1 MPKGYSDLPQCT
13 GHTRSGKRCKRTAK
27 PPTDKCYRHG
37 GNSLSGIAHPNYK
50 DGKRSRRLNALPET
64 LRGAFQGNLDN
75 PKLKSLDEDIALADT
90 RIEELLKRIPGNDGG
105 NLWQKAQGAFQ
116 QFKRASQNRDL
127 PNERRAELMATQLD
141 ALESALQ
148 KGYADYALWGE
159 VFALIDKRRALV
171 EAGARIE
178 FNRQTVLSAQEASLF
193 AQYIVRASLSA
204 IDNMDTSD
212 KIKRRAKQ
220 DIQDDLAR
228 IVSSMN
234 KPLPP
239 VIENE

>member
-1 MPKGYSDLPQCT
+1 MQCKAK
-13 GHTRSGKRCKRTAK
+13 SKQSQERCKKHAVVGYEV
-27 PPTDKCYRHG
+27 CHIHG
-37 GNSLSGIAHPNYK
+37 GKTPRGIASPHYK
-50 DGKRSRRLNALPET
+50 TGRQSRILNELPES
-64 LRGAFQGNLDN
+64 LRFAFQGHMDD
-75 PKLKSLDEDIALADT
+75 PQLKSLDAEIALIDT
-90 RIEELLKRIPGNDGG
+90 RIGELLKRIPGNDGG

-159 VFALIDKRRALV
+159 VTTMIDKRRALV

-193 AQYIVRASLSA
+193 AQYLVRATKSA
-204 IDNMDTSD
+204 IENMDAPD
-212 KIKRRAKQ
+212 KAKRRALQ
-220 DIQDDLAR
+220 DIQDDFVR
-228 IVSSMN
+228 ILSSMN
-234 KPLPP
+234 RPLPA
-239 VIENE
+239 VIEGND